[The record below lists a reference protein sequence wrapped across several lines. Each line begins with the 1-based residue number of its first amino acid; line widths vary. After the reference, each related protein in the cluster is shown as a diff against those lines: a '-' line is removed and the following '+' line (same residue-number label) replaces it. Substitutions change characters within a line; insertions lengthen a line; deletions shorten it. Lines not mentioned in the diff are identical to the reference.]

1 MLGTWLTSKL
11 EEQKE
16 WMAKQ
21 KNLKKEFE
29 QMKWLMQLKEQTS
42 RFGDLSQEGQG
53 EEVGEVGHLMVEMK
67 NWHL

>member
-1 MLGTWLTSKL
+1 VLGTWLTSKL

-29 QMKWLMQLKEQTS
+29 QMK
-42 RFGDLSQEGQG
+42 
-53 EEVGEVGHLMVEMK
+53 
-67 NWHL
+67 

>member
-1 MLGTWLTSKL
+1 
-11 EEQKE
+11 
-16 WMAKQ
+16 MAKQ
-21 KNLKKEFE
+21 KSLEKEFE

-53 EEVGEVGHLMVEMK
+53 EEVWEVGHLMLEMN